1 MQAIAFYLLYPLLW
15 IISRLPF
22 SIVYLISDFFYFI
35 TYYIIGYRKD
45 VIKSNLRT
53 AFPDKNE
60 KEITRLSK
68 KSTQHFCDI
77 FIEMIKSLG
86 MSKKSMKKRFVCKNP
101 ELVNA
106 FAKARKPIIAM
117 FGHQGSYEW
126 TMAIGDD
133 IDYKVYAVYK
143 PLKHKKFNQLIVDI
157 RRKFDGELIAMKQAT
172 ALMSASVQKEAA
184 LFALVADQSPKA
196 ARAQYFTNF
205 FDVPSAVF
213 MGAERISKEYSTPVV
228 FLKITKIKRGYY
240 ESEFVTIASNGSQ
253 TEDWYITDTFFQLLE
268 EQIIKQP
275 EYYLWSHKRWKSTLE
290 NTRRDVVLS
299 PRVQK

>member
-22 SIVYLISDFFYFI
+22 SIVYILSDFFYFI
-35 TYYIIGYRKD
+35 TYYIIGYRKE
-45 VIKSNLRT
+45 VIKSNLRI
-53 AFPDKNE
+53 AFPDKSDE
-60 KEITRLSK
+60 EIIQLSK

-77 FIEMIKSLG
+77 FIEMIKSMG
-86 MSKKSMKKRFVCKNP
+86 MSKKSMKKRFTCKNP

-106 FAKARKPIIAM
+106 FAKAEKPIIAM

-126 TMAIGDD
+126 TMALGDD
-133 IDYKVYAVYK
+133 LDYKVYAVYK

-157 RRKFDGELIAMKQAT
+157 RRKFEGELIAMKQAT
-172 ALMSASVQKEAA
+172 ALMSTSAQKEAA

-205 FDVPSAVF
+205 FNVPSAVF
-213 MGAERISKEYSTPVV
+213 MGAERIAKEYSTAVV
-228 FLKITKIKRGYY
+228 FLRIAKVKRGYY
-240 ESEFVTIASNGSQ
+240 ETEFVTITDNGSN

-268 EQIIKQP
+268 EQIYKQP

-290 NTRRDVVLS
+290 NTKRDVVLS
-299 PRVQK
+299 PRVQR